1 MLSIP
6 ERNETIYQVIL
17 NTIKKDSD
25 YRLLVE
31 FGYFKYQ
38 IFPELNEKG
47 ETKKVIMAFKSKDFK
62 NIYNYSGKKF
72 LENEFK
78 NYEIEENIIFQNER
92 FDIGIKVNLEKY
104 IKLKERKKKSKE
116 EKNNLTEEEKR
127 KKKEEEKPLRE
138 EFKKFALETAEKFS
152 TFRIKIYSSV
162 LNQMLLDV
170 QKGEKVST
178 FELNLNSTNKLFILP
193 FPDRIQLIYGIDF
206 SQPTDVSLAKIF
218 LQELEESKR
227 HVKNC
232 IDAKC
237 YAENDNVIPNHIIN
251 VTKPKDY
258 SNNLVVF
265 DLYVKDYEKIKN
277 KFSYFITFRE
287 YIQFH
292 IHSIKTFL
300 HIKMNKKGKELEQ
313 KLNNCKIVPD
323 EYLTNLEIINFYT
336 NWNKKEEN
344 IKLFN
349 KESKKLNNNI

>member
-6 ERNETIYQVIL
+6 EKNETIYQVIL
-17 NTIKKDSD
+17 NAIKKDSD

-31 FGYFKYQ
+31 FGYYKYQ

-47 ETKKVIMAFKSKDFK
+47 DTKKIIMAFKANDFK

-78 NYEIEENIIFQNER
+78 NYEIEENLVFQKEKY
-92 FDIGIKVNLEKY
+92 DIGIKANVEKY
-104 IKLKERKKKSKE
+104 IKLKEKKKKNKE
-116 EKNNLTEEEKR
+116 EKKNLTEEEKK
-127 KKKEEEKPLRE
+127 KKKEEDKPLNE
-138 EFKKFALETAEKFS
+138 ELKKFALETAEKFS

-162 LNQMLLDV
+162 LNQMFLDV
-170 QKGEKVST
+170 QKGEKIPT
-178 FELNLNSTNKLFILP
+178 FELFLNSTNKLFILP
-193 FPDRIQLIYGIDF
+193 SSDRIQLIYGIDF
-206 SQPTDVSLAKIF
+206 SQSTDISLAKIF
-218 LQELEESKR
+218 LQELEEAKR

-237 YAENDNVIPNHIIN
+237 YAENDNVPNSIIN
-251 VTKPKDY
+251 IAKPKDY

-265 DLYVKDYEKIKN
+265 DLYVKDYEQIKK

-292 IHSIKTFL
+292 IHSVKTFL

-313 KLNNCKIVPD
+313 KLNTCKIVPD
-323 EYLTNLEIINFYT
+323 EYLKNLETINFYT
-336 NWNKKEEN
+336 NWNKQEEN

-349 KESKKLNNNI
+349 KESKKLNNI